1 MSDGNGNGRSQIPH
15 AEEGNGNGTN
25 GNGTNGE
32 LTTMPPEL
40 RAEIERG
47 LQFAN
52 VIGTVNMDQNK
63 ETIASLQALTNV
75 LIHNGIIRAEDLA
88 KSLEEARGRVAQHPM
103 PAVRLA
109 DLGDKHAEG
118 QTVEIDCA
126 NRIHLCQA
134 RCCTFKF
141 YLTKQD
147 LDEGAARWDYGNPYW
162 IRQGQDGYCIH
173 SDSQTRACAIHAK
186 RPHVCR
192 AYDCRNDKRVWIDFE
207 KRIPAP
213 MPESSGC
220 SPVAMAEVH
229 MRHWGSEV
237 DENGSGRAAEKEGGE
252 KVSP

>member
-1 MSDGNGNGRSQIPH
+1 M
-15 AEEGNGNGTN
+15 AGTN
-25 GNGTNGE
+25 GNGRNGHGADGTGVNVE
-32 LTTMPPEL
+32 LTVMTPQL
-40 RAEIERG
+40 REEIERG

-52 VIGTVNMDQNK
+52 VIGSVNMDQNK

-75 LIHNGIIRAEDLA
+75 LIRNGIIRAEDIT
-88 KSLEEARGRVAQHPM
+88 KSLEETRQIVAQHPM

-126 NRIHLCQA
+126 NRIPLCQA

-141 YLTKQD
+141 FLTKQD
-147 LDEGAARWDYGNPYW
+147 LDEGVARWDYGNPYW
-162 IRQGQDGYCIH
+162 IKQGQDGYCVH
-173 SDSQTRACAIHAK
+173 SDAQTHACAIHAK

-207 KRIPAP
+207 NRIPAP
-213 MPESSGC
+213 MSETSGC

-229 MRHWGSEV
+229 MRNWGSGG
-237 DENGSGRAAEKEGGE
+237 DGNGSERTTEKEGGE
-252 KVSP
+252 KTSP

>member
-1 MSDGNGNGRSQIPH
+1 MSGANGNGK
-15 AEEGNGNGTN
+15 NGKGANV
-25 GNGTNGE
+25 E
-32 LTTMPPEL
+32 LMLMTPEL
-40 RAEIERG
+40 REEIERG

-52 VIGTVNMDQNK
+52 VMNSVNLDQNK

-75 LIHNGIIRAEDLA
+75 LLQKEIIRPEELA
-88 KSLEEARGRVAQHPM
+88 PSLEEARKRVAQHPL
-103 PAVRLA
+103 PGVRLA
-109 DLGDKHAEG
+109 DIGDKYAEG
-118 QTVEIDCA
+118 QTAEIDCA
-126 NRIHLCQA
+126 SRIDLCHA

-162 IRQGQDGYCIH
+162 IKQGEDGYCVH
-173 SDSQTRACAIHAK
+173 SDPTTRGCTIHAR

-213 MPESSGC
+213 MPEASGC

-229 MRHWGSEV
+229 MRKWGS
-237 DENGSGRAAEKEGGE
+237 GSEGNNFDRRSVEEQEG
-252 KVSP
+252 KK